1 MDVADS
7 RNLVCQ
13 MADFFE
19 SIPVLRQHLQRGI
32 DAADR
37 CPKLRST
44 SLLLRTVFLTFPLHF
59 QWRLAIA
66 STRRGNEEGLLSAY
80 ADISSKETPVPAMM
94 DKIWPM

>member
-1 MDVADS
+1 MNVADS
-7 RNLVCQ
+7 RNLICQ
-13 MADFFE
+13 MTDFFE
-19 SIPVLRQHLQRGI
+19 SITVLRQHLQRGI

-37 CPKLRST
+37 CPKLRGT
-44 SLLLRTVFLTFPLHF
+44 SLLLRAGFLTFLLHF

-66 STRRGNEEGLLSAY
+66 SARRGSEEGLITAY